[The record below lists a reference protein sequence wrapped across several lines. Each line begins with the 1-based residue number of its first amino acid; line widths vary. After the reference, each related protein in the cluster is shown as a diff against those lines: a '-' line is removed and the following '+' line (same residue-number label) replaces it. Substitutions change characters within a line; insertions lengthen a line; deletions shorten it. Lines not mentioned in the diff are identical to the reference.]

1 MEKDNNPNNSASFDT
16 AKVENNTVDQT
27 GNAKKSKKG
36 LIALIVLA
44 VILVGAAVVAAIIL
58 NREKPEQPNK
68 PIPAP
73 VKPSAPFSSDS
84 GLFGVNYFKNAYIAE
99 EHYKNILISP
109 YSMEAVWQI
118 ADRGAAGNT
127 KIQIQNMLGSER
139 EMPEIAGLY
148 SANAAFIR
156 ETVADKIKNEFIDS
170 VKGDVIYDSF
180 SSPDTIN
187 AWVNQ
192 NTNGMIPSVLNDAP
206 QGDLVLANAVAMEQ
220 DWSSEFDCTY
230 TRGEEFT
237 SSNGNKVEAAMMYGG
252 ANYYFKTDNSEGVV
266 RNYKAGEDGNY
277 LEFVAFLPNNSI
289 NDYVKDSF
297 ESDLT
302 SFDEKLIAP
311 SRSDEEIVN
320 VNVSL
325 PRFKYDYDVPRL
337 VEMFSKGMGVS
348 DAFDGSKADFSG
360 ISDETSFYV
369 SNLIQKTFVEMNETG
384 TRAAA
389 VTAMAIGATAALD
402 ENKPKEINY
411 YVDLNRPFVYLIRDH
426 NTKEI
431 IFEGVVEDPE
441 LMSNYHD
448 CAESEE

>member
-1 MEKDNNPNNSASFDT
+1 MEKDNNPNNSVSFDA
-16 AKVENNTVDQT
+16 AKAENNTVDQT

-36 LIALIVLA
+36 LIALIALA

-68 PIPAP
+68 PSPAP
-73 VKPSAPFSSDS
+73 VKPSGSYNSDS
-84 GLFGVNYFKNAYIAE
+84 EIFGVNYFKNAYSAE
-99 EHYKNILISP
+99 ENYKNILISP

-127 KIQIQNMLGSER
+127 KTQIQNMLGSER
-139 EMPEIAGLY
+139 EMPVIAGLH

-170 VKGDVIYDSF
+170 VRGNVVYDSF

-220 DWSSEFDCTY
+220 DWSSEFDCTD

-237 SSNGNKVEAAMMYGG
+237 SSNGNKVEAAMMNGS
-252 ANYYFKTDNSEGVV
+252 ANYYFKTDSSEGVV

-277 LEFVAFLPNNSI
+277 LEFVAFLPNNSV
-289 NDYVKDSF
+289 NDYIKDSF
-297 ESDLT
+297 ESDLV

-311 SRSDEEIVN
+311 SWSDEEIVT
-320 VNVSL
+320 VSVSL
-325 PRFKYDYDVPRL
+325 PRFKYDYNVPHL

-348 DAFDGSKADFSG
+348 DAFDGSRADFSG
-360 ISDETSFYV
+360 ISDEASFYV

-389 VTAMAIGATAALD
+389 ITAMALETTAALD
-402 ENKPKEINY
+402 ENEPKETNY
-411 YVDLNRPFVYLIRDH
+411 HVDLNKPFVYLIRDH

-431 IFEGVVEDPE
+431 IFEGVVEAPE
-441 LMSNYHD
+441 LMSDYHD